1 MRTAAKQAYLAADM
15 IGSSLIMQQDQFRDF
30 DLFSVFRNLLV
41 PEITKYGGQAIEF
54 TGDEVSARF
63 PDSLSATRAGFAIHR
78 ALSRYNSSLS
88 GPNLAVRIGIYCDDS
103 VAEDSRHVFLPRS
116 CASFLQSIG
125 RPDVLCISSA
135 VQSEIKQDS
144 ATYAQILAAH
154 ESGFIPANNSVFYLF
169 ANRPGV
175 WVRLRL
181 QIGLMKRQA
190 YDHVK
195 LPGLTITLTT
205 IAIASAA
212 FLLSSTH
219 EKKVIYLE
227 LVPVIDFSVANQ
239 HAEISRFN
247 VLLREGLSVVP
258 GIKISRGSESA
269 NSDLRLVCSFQ
280 QIADRLRLNWGL
292 YQIHD
297 EVQTAGGVLTGKLN
311 NSRGLEE
318 QLLRNVI
325 ARLEYH

>member
-1 MRTAAKQAYLAADM
+1 MRAAAKQAYLAADM

-41 PEITKYGGQAIEF
+41 PEITTYGGQGVEF

-78 ALSRYNSSLS
+78 ALTTYNSSLN
-88 GPNLAVRIGIYCDDS
+88 GPKLAVRIGIYSDGP
-103 VAEDSRHVFLPRS
+103 VAEGSRHEFPPRS

-135 VQSEIKQDS
+135 VQSEIKPGS
-144 ATYAQILAAH
+144 ANYAQILAAH
-154 ESGFIPANNSVFYLF
+154 ESGYIPANDSVFYLF

-175 WVRLRL
+175 WGRFRL

-190 YDHVK
+190 YEHVK
-195 LPGLTITLTT
+195 LPGLTIALFT

-212 FLLSSTH
+212 FLLSVTH
-219 EKKVIYLE
+219 EKKVMYLE
-227 LVPVIDFSVANQ
+227 LEPVIDFSADNH

-247 VLLREGLSVVP
+247 GLLREGLSGVP
-258 GIKISRGSESA
+258 GIKISRGSQSA
-269 NSDLRLVCSFQ
+269 SSDLRLVCSFQ
-280 QIADRLRLNWGL
+280 QIANRLRLNWGL

-297 EVQTAGGVLTGKLN
+297 GVQTAGGVLTGKLN

-325 ARLEYH
+325 TRLEYH